1 MTTQNVQTK
10 VGTGLVA
17 GLIACVLAVLGILF
31 LGFIFVPLAF
41 ITVLIGTIIAVKNRN
56 LAGIGVN
63 ILAWVLVLIGLM
75 TSPVLLSAIGL
86 GAAGVAQ

>member
-41 ITVLIGTIIAVKNRN
+41 IAVLIGTIIAVKNRN

>member
-56 LAGIGVN
+56 MAGIGVN

-86 GAAGVAQ
+86 GAVGVAQ

>member
-1 MTTQNVQTK
+1 MTTQNMQTK

-56 LAGIGVN
+56 IAGIGVN

-86 GAAGVAQ
+86 GAVGVAQ

>member
-41 ITVLIGTIIAVKNRN
+41 ITALIGTIIAVKNRN

>member
-56 LAGIGVN
+56 IAGIGVN

-86 GAAGVAQ
+86 GAVGVAQ

>member
-1 MTTQNVQTK
+1 MTIQNVQTK

-56 LAGIGVN
+56 MAGIGVN

-86 GAAGVAQ
+86 GAVGVAQ